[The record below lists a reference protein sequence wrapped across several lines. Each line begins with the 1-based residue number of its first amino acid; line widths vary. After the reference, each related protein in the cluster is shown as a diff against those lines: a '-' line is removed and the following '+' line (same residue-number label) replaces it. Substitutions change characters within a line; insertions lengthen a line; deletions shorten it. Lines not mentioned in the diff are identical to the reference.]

1 MNETESK
8 AVDANLLISSGK
20 VEGTAV
26 YNSQGNRLG
35 TISSLMI
42 NRASG
47 QVEYAIMSFGGLFG
61 LGSDHYPLPWAK
73 LDYDPDKHGYVV
85 DLTREQLLGAPSHR
99 AGDEPEFDSD
109 YYAAINGF
117 YGAGIW

>member
-1 MNETESK
+1 MTETEESTP
-8 AVDANLLISSGK
+8 VDTHLLISSDR

-26 YNSQGNRLG
+26 YNSRGDRLG

-42 NRASG
+42 NKASG

-61 LGSDHYPLPWAK
+61 LGSEHYPLPWAK
-73 LDYDPDKHGYVV
+73 LDYDADKHGYVV
-85 DLTREQLLGAPSHR
+85 DLTREQLVGAPSHD
-99 AGDEPEFDSD
+99 ANDQPEFSPE

-117 YGAGIW
+117 YGIW